1 MDWAAALLTC
11 AQEKRPLM
19 EGYVRGVLVTWW
31 WYRIGYVIALCFVK
45 LSILSFYKTITTN
58 RVLRH
63 LVTGTA
69 GFVIAYTFGATL
81 AAIFQCR
88 TPSDAWSTAAFF
100 AQFDKV
106 PDPNAPHV
114 DCYDPT
120 LFFLATAGLNLFSD
134 IVILLLPI
142 PMLLGL
148 QVPRRQRIAVAG
160 IFSIGLMAIVA
171 SAVRVHVMRMWAISP
186 VNSTKYGNS
195 LLLWGQ
201 VEANSGII
209 SASVPFMRLLFRR
222 GKEGTNRGLRR
233 VQEIQPPKLSKSDNS
248 HDMELD
254 EMTLVHGE
262 PDLEAGSG
270 GKRLDE
276 KSSLTVTT
284 GKKNTEG
291 DDLDNLKPT
300 SPRMLT

>member
-1 MDWAAALLTC
+1 MH

-31 WYRIGYVIALCFVK
+31 WYRIGYVIALCFIK
-45 LSILSFYKTITTN
+45 LSILSFYRTITTN
-58 RVLRH
+58 RVLRY
-63 LVTGTA
+63 LVAGTA
-69 GFVIAYTFGATL
+69 AFVVAYTFGATL
-81 AAIFQCR
+81 AAIFQCK

-114 DCYDPT
+114 QCYDAT

-148 QVPRRQRIAVAG
+148 RVPRKQRIAVVG

-171 SAVRVHVMRMWAISP
+171 SAVRVHVMRLWAISP
-186 VNSTKYGNS
+186 TNSTKYGNS

-209 SASVPFMRLLFRR
+209 SASVPFLRLLFRR
-222 GKEGTNRGLRR
+222 GDEGTNRGLRR
-233 VQEIQPPKLSKSDNS
+233 VREIQPPKLSKSDAS
-248 HDMELD
+248 HELELD
-254 EMTLVHGE
+254 EITLVQGE
-262 PDLEAGSG
+262 RDLEAGNG
-270 GKRLDE
+270 AKGHDE
-276 KSSLTVTT
+276 KASLQVTT
-284 GKKNTEG
+284 GKKDMGG
-291 DDLDNLKPT
+291 DDLGNMKPT
-300 SPRMLT
+300 SPRMLA

>member
-1 MDWAAALLTC
+1 M
-11 AQEKRPLM
+11 
-19 EGYVRGVLVTWW
+19 TWW
-31 WYRIGYVIALCFVK
+31 WYRIGYVIALCFIK
-45 LSILSFYKTITTN
+45 LSILSFYRTITTN
-58 RVLRH
+58 RLLRH
-63 LVTGTA
+63 LVTGSA
-69 GFVIAYTFGATL
+69 VFVIAYTFGATL
-81 AAIFQCR
+81 AAVFQCK
-88 TPSDAWSTAAFF
+88 TPSDAWSTEAFF

-106 PDPNAPHV
+106 PNPNAPHV
-114 DCYDPT
+114 ECYDPT

-148 QVPRRQRIAVAG
+148 QVPRRQRVAVIG
-160 IFSIGLMAIVA
+160 IFSIGLMAIIA

-186 VNSTKYGNS
+186 VNSTIYGNS

-222 GKEGTNRGLRR
+222 GNEGTNRGLRR
-233 VQEIQPPKLSKSDNS
+233 VQEIQPPKPFKSDKS
-248 HDMELD
+248 HDVELD

-262 PDLEAGSG
+262 QDLESGNG
-270 GKRLDE
+270 GKGHNE
-276 KSSLTVTT
+276 KSSLNVTT
-284 GKKNTEG
+284 ARKHTGG
-291 DDLDNLKPT
+291 DDLDDLKPT